1 MEFIEHKGAFTCARH
16 SKIKASKKAAKAV
29 CESRL
34 MFAVSHLIQIAARF
48 HWFWHLRA
56 IAYAAKRLHIWEPFR
71 EPTVEFTRSD
81 GIQDPPSHADYV
93 RRLQRGETEAFEMLV
108 PPSRKNDLQFG
119 LSHAWRLR
127 RSRRSFPGSISYRP
141 TEPSVNFAAMLIFRP
156 GSIALPS
163 TIRALGARAVI
174 RRQQRNVAIE
184 DTEPVRDLQPG
195 PAETMEKKEIRERV
209 QRALN
214 SLEPDDATV
223 ILLRDLQD
231 IPYEEVARLLEIP
244 VGTVK
249 SRLHRARQAL
259 KSQLA
264 SYFYAGRKA
273 V

>member
-1 MEFIEHKGAFTCARH
+1 M
-16 SKIKASKKAAKAV
+16 SPQSNSPDPMASD
-29 CESRL
+29 S
-34 MFAVSHLIQIAARF
+34 
-48 HWFWHLRA
+48 
-56 IAYAAKRLHIWEPFR
+56 
-71 EPTVEFTRSD
+71 TSD
-81 GIQDPPSHADYV
+81 ADYV

-108 PPSRKNDLQFG
+108 RRHEKTIFNLVYRMLGDYDEAAEVSQEVFLSAYRAIGQFRG
-119 LSHAWRLR
+119 DANFSTWL
-127 RSRRSFPGSISYRP
+127 YR
-141 TEPSVNFAAMLIFRP
+141 
-156 GSIALPS
+156 IALNHTS
-163 TIRALGARAVI
+163 TRRKTLI

-195 PAETMEKKEIRERV
+195 PAEAMEKKEIRERV

>member
-1 MEFIEHKGAFTCARH
+1 MKPQ
-16 SKIKASKKAAKAV
+16 SNSSDPMASD
-29 CESRL
+29 S
-34 MFAVSHLIQIAARF
+34 I
-48 HWFWHLRA
+48 
-56 IAYAAKRLHIWEPFR
+56 
-71 EPTVEFTRSD
+71 SD
-81 GIQDPPSHADYV
+81 AEYV

-108 PPSRKNDLQFG
+108 RRHEKTIFNLVYRMLGDYDEAAEISQEVFLSAYRAVGQFRG
-119 LSHAWRLR
+119 DANFSTWL
-127 RSRRSFPGSISYRP
+127 YR
-141 TEPSVNFAAMLIFRP
+141 
-156 GSIALPS
+156 IALNHTS
-163 TIRALGARAVI
+163 TRRKSLS

-184 DTEPVRDLQPG
+184 DTEPARDPQPG
-195 PAETMEKKEIRERV
+195 PAESMEKKEIREHV
-209 QRALN
+209 QHALN

-259 KSQLA
+259 KSQLS